1 MADWRS
7 PAEEAAATDL
17 CDESRVPRERHKK
30 RVVEHQSP
38 LTALVVHHR
47 QPHQAFVLDTSCCN
61 DKSETSASDNC
72 RDSSIE
78 NIRCNGVVMSDECR
92 VDFYNEPKDNNDLVN
107 IYMLNGKPVN
117 VKANKVSTAMVTGDD
132 KVLTNGDCDRKLMV
146 ERCTTKMPDN
156 RGEGVVV
163 LVEFGNRSDGD
174 ACDSDVS
181 RKIGDADANSTVVDA
196 AAAAVAVSA
205 IPETMKE
212 IKQNKQ
218 HTDCTGSE
226 VVARLG
232 SPYKGQIRTAEDTL
246 VGPCGKKRCADRY
259 DSSESSDSGVA
270 ISCGE
275 CSSSGTS
282 DITEPGSPCS
292 TSSDEGVAI
301 GGTTVSSS
309 LPSLPKL
316 APTTSSMHNGTRPQ
330 WPWTPPLATTAC
342 STYKTHKGEPEV
354 GTLPRIGAADPAAR
368 PGKTTQL
375 AKQQNYHE
383 HQGKITEYFKTQIK
397 PQQLK
402 TKKTTGEM
410 SVMVAKNSEFRR
422 PPTVQRNKGGL
433 AKYLGVVTPNGR
445 IDHDWEVR
453 TMTVSPSLAKKLP
466 TASPRVSVTKL
477 DKKLI
482 SKAIPGFPIPSEVLS
497 SIPSCKISS
506 LRLTSE
512 ASPNASGGSP
522 PSTPTSNRPIQ
533 TEPVASIEFEGTAKP
548 IVNEN
553 NNVTICSGNHMNS
566 KEHPLSWMVN
576 GLLENREEEKPRT
589 TSRVDEDEEEEEEDS
604 SRSSESKPST
614 RSSESSSPILSAP
627 TTIRFPARVPAKS
640 NSQTNDSGI
649 CRWDKCNANFECSG
663 LLLEHLQ
670 VAHINTQTGGDN
682 FVCYWQGCKVKGR
695 TSCSRRWLER
705 HVLSHG
711 GNKPFRCIVDGCG
724 SRFSSQPALERHVNS
739 HFNQPETSTSSSR
752 RSCENGG
759 KLVRRNG
766 KKLRYRRQPWSARL
780 FDYFDTGVM
789 EGLQHRL
796 LELAKTRTQG
806 LLAETP
812 GNSMTLTS
820 QVLARRVEKD
830 GKAKVLVRWYPQDI
844 EPDEWLLESEVQSTK
859 HIRIR
864 KAATTSID
872 EVSLVLYPAIHGGP
886 PPTTRVKQRRK
897 PVKNS

>member
-38 LTALVVHHR
+38 LTALVVHHL
-47 QPHQAFVLDTSCCN
+47 QHQAFVLDTSCCN
-61 DKSETSASDNC
+61 DKSDTSASDNS
-72 RDSSIE
+72 RDVDNVE
-78 NIRCNGVVMSDECR
+78 RCNGVMSDGLN
-92 VDFYNEPKDNNDLVN
+92 VDCLNKRDNNDIVN
-107 IYMLNGKPVN
+107 VYMVNGKAVN
-117 VKANKVSTAMVTGDD
+117 VKGSNVPLNMISGDD
-132 KVLTNGDCDRKLMV
+132 KLLVNGDCDRKLV
-146 ERCTTKMPDN
+146 IERCTTKMPDD
-156 RGEGVVV
+156 GDEGIVV
-163 LVEFGNRSDGD
+163 LGGVAGKSDGGD
-174 ACDSDVS
+174 CVSDVV
-181 RKIGDADANSTVVDA
+181 REVGDGGVNVTVVDA

-212 IKQNKQ
+212 IKQSK
-218 HTDCTGSE
+218 HTDGNGSE
-226 VVARLG
+226 LVARLG

-301 GGTTVSSS
+301 GGAAASSP

-316 APTTSSMHNGTRPQ
+316 APATSSMHNGTRPQ
-330 WPWTPPLATTAC
+330 WPWAPPLAATAC
-342 STYKTHKGEPEV
+342 SAYKTHKGEPEI
-354 GTLPRIGAADPAAR
+354 GTLPKVGAADPTAR
-368 PGKTTQL
+368 AGKTTQL
-375 AKQQNYHE
+375 GKQQNHQE

-402 TKKTTGEM
+402 AKKPTAEM
-410 SVMVAKNSEFRR
+410 SVMIAKNSSEFRR

-453 TMTVSPSLAKKLP
+453 TMTVSPPLTRKLP
-466 TASPRVSVTKL
+466 TVSPRVSVTKL

-482 SKAIPGFPIPSEVLS
+482 SKSIPGFPISSEVLS

-512 ASPNASGGSP
+512 ASPNASSDSPLSP
-522 PSTPTSNRPIQ
+522 PTPNHQSQ
-533 TEPVASIEFEGTAKP
+533 TEPVATIEFESTAKP
-548 IVNEN
+548 TVNEN
-553 NNVTICSGNHMNS
+553 NNVTICSGNHINN

-576 GLLENREEEKPRT
+576 GLLDKREEDKPRT
-589 TSRVDEDEEEEEEDS
+589 TSRIEEDEEEEEEDS

-614 RSSESSSPILSAP
+614 RSSESSSPILTAP
-627 TTIRFPARVPAKS
+627 TTIRFPARAPAKS
-640 NSQTNDSGI
+640 SSQTNDSGV

-682 FVCYWQGCKVKGR
+682 FVCHWQGCKVKGR

-739 HFNQPETSTSSSR
+739 HFNQPETSTSNSR

-820 QVLARRVEKD
+820 QVLARRIEKD
-830 GKAKVLVRWYPQDI
+830 GKTKVLVRWYPQDI

-859 HIRIR
+859 HIQVR
-864 KAATTSID
+864 KAATTSVD
-872 EVSLVLYPAIHGGP
+872 EVSLVLYPAINGGS